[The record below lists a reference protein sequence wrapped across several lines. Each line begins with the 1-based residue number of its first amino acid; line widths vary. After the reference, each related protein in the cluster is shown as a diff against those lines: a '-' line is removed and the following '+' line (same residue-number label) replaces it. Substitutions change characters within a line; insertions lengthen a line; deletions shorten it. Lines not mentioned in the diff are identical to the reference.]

1 MDEKLH
7 YVEEYGVCLETTGLP
22 RMAGRI
28 LGWLLICTPPYQTS
42 DQVAEAL
49 DASKGTVSTMTRM
62 LIQLGLIEKIG
73 LPGERRDYFR
83 IRPDLWE
90 QLIAQQV
97 TEIVQ
102 MRDMAARGLA
112 LMQEAPLSERQRL
125 NEMYDLYSFFEHE
138 LPGLLERYRRE
149 KSFSGNGFNIG

>member
-1 MDEKLH
+1 MDEILH
-7 YVEEYGVCLETTGLP
+7 YVEEYGICLETSGLP

-90 QLIAQQV
+90 QLMTQHLS
-97 TEIVQ
+97 EISQ
-102 MRDMAARGLA
+102 MRNMAERGLV
-112 LMQEAPLSERQRL
+112 LMQHAPQADRQRL
-125 NEMYDLYSFFEHE
+125 SQMYDMYSFFEQE

-149 KSFSGNGFNIG
+149 KSFSGNSL

>member
-7 YVEEYGVCLETTGLP
+7 YVEEYGVCLETSGLP

-28 LGWLLICTPPYQTS
+28 LGWLLVCTPPFQTS

-90 QLIAQQV
+90 QMIAQQL
-97 TEIVQ
+97 TEIAQ
-102 MRDMAARGLA
+102 MRDMAERGLE
-112 LMQEAPLSERQRL
+112 LMKQAPLADRQRL
-125 NEMYDLYSFFEHE
+125 SEMYELYSFFEQE
-138 LPGLLERYRRE
+138 LPSLLERYRRE
-149 KSFSGNGFNIG
+149 KSFSGSRV

>member
-1 MDEKLH
+1 MNEKLH
-7 YVEEYGVCLETTGLP
+7 YVEEYGVCLETSGLP

-49 DASKGTVSTMTRM
+49 NASKGTVSTMTRM

-83 IRPDLWE
+83 IRTDLWE
-90 QLIAQQV
+90 QLMTQQLSEIAQ
-97 TEIVQ
+97 
-102 MRDMAARGLA
+102 MRAMAERGLA
-112 LMQEAPLSERQRL
+112 LMQEASLDERQRL
-125 NEMYDLYSFFEHE
+125 SEMYDLYSFFEQE

-149 KSFSGNGFNIG
+149 KSFSGNRI

>member
-1 MDEKLH
+1 MDEILH
-7 YVEEYGVCLETTGLP
+7 YVEEYGVCLETSGLP

-49 DASKGTVSTMTRM
+49 DASKGTVSSMTRM

-90 QLIAQQV
+90 QLMAQQL
-97 TEIVQ
+97 TEISQ
-102 MRDMAARGLA
+102 MRNMAKRGLV
-112 LMQEAPLSERQRL
+112 LMQHAPQADRQRL
-125 NEMYDLYSFFEHE
+125 SEMYDMYSFFEQE

-149 KSFSGNGFNIG
+149 KSFSGNRL